1 MKIGN
6 GGTFDEEATNF
17 LNVDLDILSRSRL
30 EPLVAAF
37 GKNVSV
43 HYVGAEGSRY
53 GAHLSLYFPG
63 NADKAIKSLSLL
75 VNKLPAQARRL
86 WNSALMKDFNIGI
99 QGGIKPHSCEF
110 PLSLATLS
118 AVVKLGAR
126 VVITVYA
133 AEPRSMQSQ
142 QQERDTRARPGKRRA
157 SATKKSKKV
166 GWVERSDTHQL
177 FKLGARKRWGRRDVP

>member
-6 GGTFDEEATNF
+6 GGTFDEEVTNF

-63 NADKAIKSLSLL
+63 KCRQSYKIA
-75 VNKLPAQARRL
+75 
-86 WNSALMKDFNIGI
+86 
-99 QGGIKPHSCEF
+99 
-110 PLSLATLS
+110 LS
-118 AVVKLGAR
+118 AR
-126 VVITVYA
+126 
-133 AEPRSMQSQ
+133 EQ
-142 QQERDTRARPGKRRA
+142 A
-157 SATKKSKKV
+157 SSASKAPLEQCTYE
-166 GWVERSDTHQL
+166 G
-177 FKLGARKRWGRRDVP
+177 F